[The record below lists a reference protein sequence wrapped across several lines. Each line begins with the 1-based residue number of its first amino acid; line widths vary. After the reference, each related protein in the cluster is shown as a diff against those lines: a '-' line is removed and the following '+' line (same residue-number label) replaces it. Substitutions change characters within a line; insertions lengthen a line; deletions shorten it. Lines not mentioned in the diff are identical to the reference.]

1 MVHFSSEC
9 SARELIVTEPHTQ
22 ASACGCPVARV
33 CVAVRCGL
41 CEAEERMSSLSY
53 DTKHAV
59 VSVPCQLI
67 LAVCGMEQVLE
78 RPLRGT
84 IWLLLS
90 PADVVKLRTSVK
102 EWNKGSKLEP
112 YGELFFF
119 LMEQNPYENSG
130 ELTSTSFDMCDFTP
144 ILKQNSILSRFRD
157 YRLVPR
163 SDPVGPVF

>member
-1 MVHFSSEC
+1 M
-9 SARELIVTEPHTQ
+9 SAHLGSLWDG
-22 ASACGCPVARV
+22 ASVGTAVA
-33 CVAVRCGL
+33 GID
-41 CEAEERMSSLSY
+41 M
-53 DTKHAV
+53 
-59 VSVPCQLI
+59 
-67 LAVCGMEQVLE
+67 
-78 RPLRGT
+78 
-84 IWLLLS
+84 
-90 PADVVKLRTSVK
+90 ADVLKLRTSVK

-144 ILKQNSILSRFRD
+144 ILKQNSILSRLRD